1 VTRPGAPGAGPSS
14 DDAAHIAQLIDAWWS
29 GRDNGQALYQRLRR
43 VDAARI
49 EAAIEALPAYD
60 GPPPVPA
67 PDRPPPRPADLP
79 EVQALRFALQDR
91 KIAFDTIERWIRALT
106 TGAQMLEGK
115 RPLEWTADDVA
126 ARCAAQLGG
135 VHGNF
140 WSTLEAVRELW
151 AWHPDRPYVEAQ
163 SARLTPVLRGAL
175 GPAAGDADA
184 EGGPA

>member
-1 VTRPGAPGAGPSS
+1 MTPRDAPGSGPPSS
-14 DDAAHIAQLIDAWWS
+14 DPAGAAHLIDAWWS
-29 GRDNGQALYQRLRR
+29 GRDNGHVLYQRLRR
-43 VDAARI
+43 VDAARF
-49 EAAIEALPAYD
+49 EAALQSLPPYD

-106 TGAQMLEGK
+106 TGAQMLDGK

-126 ARCAAQLGG
+126 ARCAAQVGG
-135 VHGNF
+135 AHGNF

-151 AWHPDRPYVEAQ
+151 AWHPDRPFIEAQ
-163 SARLTPVLRGAL
+163 SARLTQVLRGAL
-175 GPAAGDADA
+175 EPAAAPA
-184 EGGPA
+184 EGDPR